1 MAITRDEVRLNLKK
15 VQDAKQAL
23 EKKNK
28 KAPSYATTT
37 KYIPYLGYVAE
48 LATLREC
55 AKALAHVQ
63 SKFTNENAAASELG
77 IEETDIQEEQNYL
90 GFDLETWKSDI
101 QIRVSQ
107 LKDVAMMEKLTNAET
122 KLKKHRS
129 ADDIFQ
135 DDMEDIEGLVAGL

>member
-1 MAITRDEVRLNLKK
+1 M
-15 VQDAKQAL
+15 
-23 EKKNK
+23 
-28 KAPSYATTT
+28 
-37 KYIPYLGYVAE
+37 
-48 LATLREC
+48 
-55 AKALAHVQ
+55 Q